1 MQTSVKH
8 SLLAVIG
15 IALLSLPL
23 HAEILYAANA
33 DASSVSAYH
42 IAGNG
47 ALKPIVGSTI
57 PSGTWPVSIAVDLLG
72 RFLFTANM
80 GDDTIS
86 AYRIRP
92 NGSLT
97 HLSDSKTG
105 SMPESLAIDP
115 FGRFLYV
122 TNLDGEGIPGHGGT
136 VGHVSAYHIAIDG
149 TLTPVFGSPF
159 AAGFSPLTVKTD
171 PLGRFV
177 YVGNAGSQEENT
189 ETVSGY
195 RVGGNGALIPLP
207 NSPFRDGESPQ
218 SLAVDPFGRFLYTAG
233 EYDLALLTYRIA
245 GNGNLTNLPGSSF
258 RAGNGFEPWN
268 AVAADPFGRFI
279 YTSSGP
285 ENNPANA
292 TFSVY
297 RVGANGLT
305 FGSSYPAGFVAD
317 SMVADFTGQFF
328 YAAMNIVKGA
338 SQPVDGNGI
347 AAYRIMG
354 NSTLIQVPGSP
365 FEVGFSPDSM
375 AICPFP

>member
-1 MQTSVKH
+1 M
-8 SLLAVIG
+8 
-15 IALLSLPL
+15 PL

-33 DASSVSAYH
+33 DASSVSAYR

-47 ALKPIVGSTI
+47 ALKPIVGSPF
-57 PSGTWPVSIAVDLLG
+57 PSGGKWPVSIAVDILG

-86 AYRIRP
+86 AYRIRR

-97 HLSDSKTG
+97 HLSNSKTG
-105 SMPESLAIDP
+105 SMPESLAI
-115 FGRFLYV
+115 
-122 TNLDGEGIPGHGGT
+122 
-136 VGHVSAYHIAIDG
+136 
-149 TLTPVFGSPF
+149 
-159 AAGFSPLTVKTD
+159 
-171 PLGRFV
+171 
-177 YVGNAGSQEENT
+177 
-189 ETVSGY
+189 
-195 RVGGNGALIPLP
+195 
-207 NSPFRDGESPQ
+207 
-218 SLAVDPFGRFLYTAG
+218 DPFGRFLYTAG

-245 GNGNLTNLPGSSF
+245 GNGDLTNLPGSSF

-268 AVAADPFGRFI
+268 AVAADPFARFI

-297 RVGANGLT
+297 RVGTNGLT

-338 SQPVDGNGI
+338 SHPVDGSGI
-347 AAYRIMG
+347 AAYRITG